1 MAASTLTC
9 STNVVPVSH
18 DFSATMSPSSS
29 GSRRGCEV
37 ARSCWDCLSYRR
49 GLSSR
54 AVSMSLEV
62 PIGKGLS
69 SNSVTFLSRSFWEPS
84 SLRCMLVALFGASSV
99 AGGEAPSL
107 GTSRPSYE
115 ALASLGSS
123 ARIRSNFRPW
133 FSAFD
138 ACMNYLY
145 SDR

>member
-18 DFSATMSPSSS
+18 DFSATISPSSS
-29 GSRRGCEV
+29 VSRRGCEV
-37 ARSCWDCLSYRR
+37 ASSCWDYLSCTS

-54 AVSMSLEV
+54 AVSISLEV
-62 PIGKGLS
+62 PMFRGLS
-69 SNSVTFLSRSFWEPS
+69 SSSAAFLSSSFWEPS
-84 SLRCMLVALFGASSV
+84 SLRWILVALFGASSV
-99 AGGEAPSL
+99 YGGEAPSL

-115 ALASLGSS
+115 ALTSLGSS

-138 ACMNYLY
+138 ACMNYL
-145 SDR
+145 

>member
-18 DFSATMSPSSS
+18 DFSATISPSSS
-29 GSRRGCEV
+29 VSRRGCEV
-37 ARSCWDCLSYRR
+37 ASSCWDYLSCTS

-54 AVSMSLEV
+54 AVSISLEV
-62 PIGKGLS
+62 PMFRGLS
-69 SNSVTFLSRSFWEPS
+69 SSSAAFLSRSFWEPS
-84 SLRCMLVALFGASSV
+84 SLRWILVALFGASSV
-99 AGGEAPSL
+99 YGGEAPSL

-115 ALASLGSS
+115 ALTSLGSS

-138 ACMNYLY
+138 ACMNYL
-145 SDR
+145 